1 MKYIG
6 VDLGGTNIVVGLVNE
21 KGEILELRHQ
31 PTQRER
37 EGKAIF
43 DDIISMCGQIIAEYA
58 LERQEKITIGMGIP
72 GSVLVKEGIV
82 AYSNNIRLEQ
92 FPAKTYVEEQIR
104 LQHAGCKC
112 EVFIRNDAD
121 CAALGEVI
129 AGSAKGYQD
138 VIMITLGTGV
148 GGGIIIDGKIFS
160 GFYPGG
166 TEIGHHTIE
175 RNGRMCTCG
184 NKGCLEAYASATA
197 LIKASWQSAQLHPD
211 SLLFKMAQG
220 DFTKMNAKIPFD
232 AAALKDK
239 EAIAVVEEYISYLAI
254 GLTNIINI
262 FTPQMIL
269 IGGGVS
275 KQGEHL
281 TKLLTKQIKDM
292 VYGRRLV
299 TKIAIAALGSD
310 AGLIGAAL
318 LPQYDASKK

>member
-6 VDLGGTNIVVGLVNE
+6 VDIGGTNLVVGLVSE
-21 KGEILELRHQ
+21 KGEIIEHMHQ

-37 EGKAIF
+37 EGEIVF
-43 DDIISMCGQIIAEYA
+43 DDIIRMCEQIIAKYA
-58 LERQEKITIGMGIP
+58 LDKQEKITIGMGIP
-72 GSVLVKEGIV
+72 GSIFVKEGVV
-82 AYSNNIRLEQ
+82 AYSNNIQLEQ
-92 FPAKTYVEEQIR
+92 FPARAYVQERIR
-104 LQHAGCKC
+104 LQHKGCRC
-112 EVFIRNDAD
+112 QVFIRNDAD
-121 CAALGEVI
+121 CAALGEVLF
-129 AGSAKGYQD
+129 GGAKDYQD
-138 VIMITLGTGV
+138 VIMVTLGTGV
-148 GGGIIIDGKIFS
+148 GGGIIINGKIFS

-166 TEIGHHTIE
+166 AEIGHQIIE

-197 LIKASWQSAQLHPD
+197 LIKASWERAQLHPE
-211 SLLFKMAQG
+211 SLLFTMTQG
-220 DFTKMNAKIPFD
+220 EFKNMNAKIPFD
-232 AAALKDK
+232 AATLGDK

-254 GLTNIINI
+254 GLTNMINI

-281 TKLLTKQIKDM
+281 IKLLTKQIKTM

-299 TKIAIAALGSD
+299 TKIAVATLGSD

-318 LPQYDASKK
+318 LPQCDADEK